1 MTKTLTELRALRR
14 TYSLFTLATC
24 YALILG
30 SDLEAR
36 IALGVTVAIWMLA
49 LSALQAD
56 IRAARASPEPVPEHT
71 TRRSP

>member
-56 IRAARASPEPVPEHT
+56 IRAARADPNTQPGGT
-71 TRRSP
+71 AMK